1 MKIADILSQIDLN
14 TVALPEFQRGYVWNR
29 DQVRGLMRSL
39 YHRYPVGSLLTWITR
54 GDTTATR
61 GGAASSLG
69 AVSLLLDGQQR
80 MTSLYGVMRGKPPRF
95 FDGNPKAFTGLYFNL
110 ETEEFEFYA
119 PQKMQNNPL
128 WLSVTELFTDSAKA
142 GKLIGKFYRT
152 YEEAQADVFSDR
164 LNRLKTVADIRV
176 HIEEIVGE
184 DKTVETV
191 VEIFNKVN
199 SGGTKLS
206 SGDLAL
212 AKVCAEWPQAREEMQ
227 KALREWSAI
236 GFHFKLDWLMRVIN
250 AVVTG
255 EAYYAA
261 LSHVTPAQ
269 FQQGLADSK
278 KAINRLLNLVNS
290 SLGLD
295 SDQVLGSRY
304 SFPLMARYVHQRGKD
319 FNSHTERQKLLYWYI
334 HTFLWGRYASST
346 ESVLARDLN
355 LISHPEGALD
365 RLIADLRRNRGDL
378 KVRPEDFEG
387 STRGARFYP
396 MLYMLSRV
404 EHARDWESGIELRN
418 ALLGSLSKLQV
429 HHVFPQAQLKKAG
442 IDRQLINAI
451 ANFTFLTQETNLLI
465 SDDLPEQYLPTFA
478 AKHPGAIESHWI
490 PMTPELWSLDQY
502 RAFLAK
508 RRELLAGAANTFLNS
523 LIGGTLTTAT
533 EEPQDT
539 LPAAST
545 AMRDEESKVLE
556 EVNAWVMAQ
565 GLPEGVL
572 RHELVDTGGE
582 LLATLDMAWPDG
594 LQEGLSQP
602 VALLLAE
609 PDLTLAAANQAG
621 YLYFTDAAQFRS
633 YVERDVLAEN
643 QAAEA

>member
-39 YHRYPVGSLLTWITR
+39 YHRYPVGSLLTWKTR

-61 GGAASSLG
+61 GGAASTLG
-69 AVSLLLDGQQR
+69 AISLLLDGQQR

-95 FDGNPKAFTGLYFNL
+95 FDGNVKAFTGLYFNL
-110 ETEEFEFYA
+110 DTEEFEFYA

-128 WLSVTELFTDSAKA
+128 WLNVTELFTDASKLGSLGRVLFGGMPDKA
-142 GKLIGKFYRT
+142 DNYFERIM
-152 YEEAQADVFSDR
+152 
-164 LNRLKTVADIRV
+164 RLKNIGDIDV

-191 VEIFNKVN
+191 VDIFNKVN

-227 KALREWSAI
+227 QALREWSAI

-269 FQQGLADSK
+269 FQQGLADAK

-304 SFPLMARYVHQRGKD
+304 SFPVMARYIHQRGKD

-334 HTFLWGRYASST
+334 HTFLWGRYAGST

-355 LISHPEGALD
+355 LISDSEGALD

-404 EHARDWESGIELRN
+404 EHARDWESGVELRN

-429 HHVFPQAQLKKAG
+429 HHVFPQAQLKRAG

-490 PMTPELWSLDQY
+490 PMTPELWSVDQY

-523 LIGGTLTTAT
+523 LIGGTLSTAT

-539 LPAAST
+539 LPAVST
-545 AMRDEESKVLE
+545 ALGDEESKVLE

-572 RHELVDTGGE
+572 RHELVDAEGE
-582 LLATLDMAWPDG
+582 LLATLDVAWLNG

-633 YVERDVLAEN
+633 YVERDVLAGN